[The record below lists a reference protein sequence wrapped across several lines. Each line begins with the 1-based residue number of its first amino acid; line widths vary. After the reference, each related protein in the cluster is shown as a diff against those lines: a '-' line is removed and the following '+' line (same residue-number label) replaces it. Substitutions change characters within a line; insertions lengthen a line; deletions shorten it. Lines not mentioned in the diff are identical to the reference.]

1 MDIDPEDLPAGCVP
15 EEPAEPDEN
24 AVDIPSA
31 EQAAAEVPED
41 LPAERVPEEPAE
53 PDENAVDIPSAEQ
66 AAAEVPEDLPADR
79 VPEEPAEPDENAV
92 DIPPA
97 DLAEQAAAEVAAVK
111 LALTRGGSCGQT
123 MPLKFW

>member
-1 MDIDPEDLPAGCVP
+1 MDIDPEDLPAGRV
-15 EEPAEPDEN
+15 PAEPAEN

-53 PDENAVDIPSAEQ
+53 PDENAVDIP
-66 AAAEVPEDLPADR
+66 
-79 VPEEPAEPDENAV
+79 
-92 DIPPA
+92 A

-111 LALTRGGSCGQT
+111 LALTRGGGWGQT